1 MNVDQD
7 RDIVDILPR
16 LIDKIGDVVGISL
29 FVLNASSESNRV
41 VDEPELKPVVAEAL
55 HVRKEYKVPF
65 WEAVLLIARRDNAQ
79 ALNLVLDAAIHHQP
93 MSDAVEKINL
103 STGGQFPQKLR
114 DIADGVDER
123 HIITLSSRVMTRNSR
138 SPAHLQMLDFRIRP
152 SEENERLAADILKRV
167 GAEGILLNSG
177 NSYHFYGYGLMPSD
191 AELSG
196 FLGKASLFAP
206 FVDQR
211 WIAHQMIEG
220 ACALRIS
227 KGKSFARSPIFACY
241 ISGA

>member
-1 MNVDQD
+1 MDVDQD
-7 RDIVDILPR
+7 QDIVDILPR
-16 LIDKIGDVVGISL
+16 LIDKIEDVAEISL
-29 FVLNASSESNRV
+29 FVLKACPEFNRV
-41 VDEPELKPVVAEAL
+41 VDEPELKPIVAEAL
-55 HVRKEYKVPF
+55 HIRKEYKVPF
-65 WEAVLLIARRDNAQ
+65 WEAVLLIARRENEQ

-93 MSDAVEKINL
+93 MNDAVEKINM
-103 STGGQFPQKLR
+103 STGDQFAQKLR
-114 DIADGVDER
+114 EIAAGVDECR
-123 HIITLSSRVMTRNSR
+123 IITLSSRVTIRSSQ

-152 SEENERLAADILKRV
+152 SEENERLAAEILKRV

-177 NSYHFYGYGLMPSD
+177 NSYHFYGYRLMPSD

-196 FLGKASLFAP
+196 FLGRASLFAP

-227 KGKSFARSPIFACY
+227 SGKSFARPPIFTRH
-241 ISGA
+241 ISE